1 MKPNKQKY
9 IDFIIDNLENG
20 NVQYK
25 DVMLL
30 FVSNF
35 QLTEKTFVV
44 YWKLANEKHKERQES
59 INKELLSVDIEN
71 KKQVLKSTNLDKIGR
86 ILIAEEIAL
95 KNVDKISASDQLK
108 ALDYLSKIHG
118 DFAPQRIEN
127 ETNINFR
134 PKIDFD

>member
-44 YWKLANEKHKERQES
+44 YWKLANERHKERQES
-59 INKELLSVDIEN
+59 INKELLSIDIEN

-95 KNVDKISASDQLK
+95 KNGDKISASDQLK
-108 ALDYLSKIHG
+108 ALDYLAKIHG
-118 DFAPQRIEN
+118 DFAPIKTEIE
-127 ETNINFR
+127 IN
-134 PKIDFD
+134 KIEPVTFICK